1 MTKINGPW
9 SLEQVDRFLE
19 ETRVPIRIAANRTS
33 GHPLL
38 APLWFVPLEG
48 KLWCATQRSA
58 HLVTLLRQDPR
69 CAFELALESPPYRGV
84 RGPGVA
90 GLHDDRGEE
99 VLRLLIERFLGDSS
113 SRLAR
118 YLLGRV
124 ENETAI
130 SIEPQKLTSWDY
142 QARMGDLN

>member
-1 MTKINGPW
+1 MKMNGPW
-9 SLEQVDRFLE
+9 SLDQIDLFFEQ
-19 ETRVPIRIAANRTS
+19 TCVPIRIAANGAS

-38 APLWFVPLEG
+38 VSLWFVPLEG

-84 RGPGVA
+84 RGPGMA
-90 GLHDDRGEE
+90 RLNDDRGEE
-99 VLRLLIERFLGDSS
+99 VLQLLIDRYLGDSS
-113 SRLAR
+113 SQLAR

-130 SIEPQKLTSWDY
+130 SIEPQTLTSWDY
-142 QARMGDLN
+142 RARMGDST